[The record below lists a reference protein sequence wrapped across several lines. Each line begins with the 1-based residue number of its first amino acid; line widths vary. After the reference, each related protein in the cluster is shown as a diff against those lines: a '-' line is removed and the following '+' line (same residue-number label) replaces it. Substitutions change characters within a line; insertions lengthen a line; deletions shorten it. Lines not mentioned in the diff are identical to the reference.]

1 MPKKQLNSQLEKL
14 FSHFGNKEQPQPPQ
28 QGQSLPAWTCEW
40 DTDGKY
46 QTCSP
51 EVETSL
57 GIQAGRFIGQPATFG
72 ISPQSA
78 PLVQA
83 LLKNPQ
89 HSAQVDVYYLSSE
102 GAHVPVRL
110 HLQPRT
116 TKNAQPSGWQV
127 TASVLPSESSIA
139 QLPTT
144 DASPSISPAASPN
157 ISSTQLIGLAIQ
169 GDQIQA
175 ATETWSSAGHTC
187 VQTRQPVIR
196 PASPS
201 APAAIAMP
209 FQVRDQFSGV
219 LELLDEDQNRTWSED
234 DQLLV
239 REVLSQLSLAI
250 ENAQLYA
257 AVQQELGERIRAE
270 QEILRR
276 NQDLAALNQIGQR
289 LSKLATPQEIFAL
302 VYEMIG
308 SVLDNSNTTI
318 VAIDRNTA
326 EISYPICITQGKA
339 ATHPEKVVS
348 HGLVELIAH
357 TRSPLLLTGKI
368 KEYLTK
374 SQVELPT
381 PIPQSLL
388 AVPMLTGE
396 RILGIIVLQDYTKES
411 AYGQIQV
418 ELLSNIASQT
428 ANALENA
435 YLFQEIQHAFQAIE
449 NRERYQANVARAVA
463 TLTEQGSS
471 SLPTVLELIG
481 QAAKTD
487 RVYFAESYD
496 SDEGVYWRV
505 YSQWQRPGATSSL
518 KPLRSQDIPASRLTY
533 LANQLRERSW
543 IALTP
548 QDIPANDVRWL
559 MTSKTASLLIMA
571 VKTKSST
578 PSFIALEEF
587 DESRKWL
594 NEEINVL
601 RVAADALANTFV
613 REDLLQQVQSTLEET
628 ENLYNTSHELAL
640 ANDFSEMIVAI
651 AEGLHIAHINRG
663 LILITDHDAKNNL
676 IGVRS
681 VASWHNGYGTPPP
694 ENGTNFFLP
703 EYQNLFYNQS
713 PVFIDDIHEAALPA
727 STRQALAESHI
738 RAIASLPLQT
748 TKRQI
753 GTFLLIAQDPHP
765 FSAREKRSLTSL
777 SDQLATAIENRQLF
791 EQTQAALAET
801 DLLYKLSAGIAAS
814 KTTDDLVTLI
824 AKNVLPKNADRTS
837 IISIRTTPEGE
848 PIDLDVVGFYDKKG
862 EYQRVGIRLPG
873 AAMPL
878 LKTIGENAIILP
890 NVALS
895 DLDPISKK
903 TLQQFNIVSGI
914 LVPLTSSGHLVGMIT
929 ATARQPAEYTA
940 EEANLLQVAGAG
952 VAIAVERQRLLQEAQ
967 RRALELQTAAEI
979 ARDTTSTLSSDLLL
993 ARIVNLV
1000 SERFNFYHVAIYLTN
1015 EAGNYAIIREAS
1027 GAAGQ
1032 ALKEKEFKLAVGSRS
1047 LLGTVCAKGIP
1058 MIINDVTREPLFYPQ
1073 SELPETRSEIV
1084 LPLKSGTRIIGA
1096 LDIQSNRA
1104 NAFSEDDIAV
1114 FQILSDQIAVA
1125 IENARSYE
1133 LAQKAVEEMRE
1144 VDRVKSQFLAN
1155 MSHELRT
1162 PLNSIIGFSRV
1173 ILKGIDG
1180 PVNDT
1185 QKQDLTAI
1193 YNSGQHLLGLIN
1205 DILDLSKIEA
1215 GKMELQFSDI
1225 NISDIIVSALSTA
1238 VGLTKDKPVKLK
1250 QIIPPDL
1257 PTVRADATRVRQ
1269 VLINFLSNA
1278 AKFTEE
1284 GDITVEAS
1292 ITTNPD
1298 TKGPEIMVTVT
1309 DTGPGIEEKDRHK
1322 LFQPFSQVDDSPT
1335 RKTGGSGLGLS
1346 ICKSFI
1352 EMHKGRIGLL
1362 WSEVG
1367 RGSCFFFTLPLPM
1380 PEPETLPEQ
1389 ISYTEKIVL
1398 AIEDDPQVI
1407 SLYERYLKPQGY
1419 QVVPVTDATQAID
1432 RAIELHPFA
1441 ITLDVMMP
1449 QRDGW
1454 QVLSDLR
1461 NHPETRNIPIVICS
1475 ILEEEEKGFSLGA
1488 ADYLVKPFLQ
1498 EDLINAI
1505 HRLDRTGKIQRIL
1518 VIDDSA
1524 EDLRLVQKIL
1534 DESKRFEIILAQ
1546 SGSEGLQKMSS
1557 EKPDAIILDLFMPD
1571 MNGFAILEK
1580 MRSEPSLSNLPV
1592 IILTGADLTAEQHQ
1606 QLANFGQQML
1616 HKGLLRENE
1625 LLNTLEQA
1633 LQQAHPKASST

>member
-1 MPKKQLNSQLEKL
+1 MPKKRLNSQLEKL
-14 FSHFGNKEQPQPPQ
+14 FSHFGNKEHPHPSQNTEA
-28 QGQSLPAWTCEW
+28 LPAWTCEW
-40 DTDGKY
+40 DADGKY
-46 QTCSP
+46 LTCSSD
-51 EVETSL
+51 VETSL
-57 GIQAGRFIGQPATFG
+57 GIQAASFIGQGASFG
-72 ISPQSA
+72 LSPQSA
-78 PLVQA
+78 PLLKA
-83 LLKNPQ
+83 LFQNQQLP
-89 HSAQVDVYYLSSE
+89 AEVDVYYLSSE
-102 GAHVPVRL
+102 GAHIPV
-110 HLQPRT
+110 HLNIQ
-116 TKNAQPSGWQV
+116 AHAAGWQV
-127 TASVLPSESSIA
+127 SATVLPSDSPIP
-139 QLPTT
+139 QLPATG
-144 DASPSISPAASPN
+144 SLPSLPTPSNAPVAATPL
-157 ISSTQLIGLAIQ
+157 TGLAIHNNQ
-169 GDQIQA
+169 VQTAI
-175 ATETWSSAGHTC
+175 ETWSTAGETC
-187 VQTRQPVIR
+187 ERTNQPIVV

-201 APAAIAMP
+201 SPAAIAMP

-219 LELLDEDQNRTWSED
+219 LELLDDQESRIWSED

-289 LSKLATPQEIFAL
+289 LSKLATPQEIFSL

-308 SVLDNSNTTI
+308 SVLDNNNATI
-318 VAIDRNTA
+318 AAINRSTG
-326 EISYPICITQGKA
+326 EISYPICIINGQ
-339 ATHPEKVVS
+339 HSQQPEKIFS
-348 HGLVELIAH
+348 KSIVELLMR
-357 TRSPLLLTGKI
+357 TRNPLLLTGRI

-374 SQVELPT
+374 SQIELPN
-381 PIPQSLL
+381 PIPQSML

-396 RILGIIVLQDYTKES
+396 RVLGIIALQDYTKES
-411 AYGQIQV
+411 AYSQIQV
-418 ELLSNIASQT
+418 DLLSNIASQT

-435 YLFQEIQHAFQAIE
+435 YLFQEIQNAFQAIE

-463 TLTEQGSS
+463 TLTEQGSA

-505 YSQWQRPGATSSL
+505 YSQWQRPGATSTL
-518 KPLRSQDIPASRLTY
+518 KPLRSQDIPANRLTY

-543 IALTP
+543 LSITP
-548 QDIPANDVRWL
+548 QDIPANDIRWL
-559 MTSKTASLLIMA
+559 MTSKTASLLILS
-571 VKTKSST
+571 VKTKAST

-587 DESRKWL
+587 DETRKWL

-640 ANDFSEMIVAI
+640 ANDFSEMISAI

-663 LILITDHDAKNNL
+663 LILLTEHDSHNNL
-676 IGVRS
+676 TGLRTT
-681 VASWHNGYGTPPP
+681 ASWHNGFGSPPP
-694 ENGTNFFLP
+694 EDGSNFFLP
-703 EYQNLFYNQS
+703 EYQNLFYNQN
-713 PVFIDDIHEAALPA
+713 PIFVDEIHETAIPPA
-727 STRQALAESHI
+727 TRKLLAENHI
-738 RAIASLPLQT
+738 RALASLPLQT

-753 GTFLLIAQDPHP
+753 GTFVLLAQDPHP

-777 SDQLATAIENRQLF
+777 ADQMATAVENRQLF
-791 EQTQAALAET
+791 EQTQVALSET
-801 DLLYKLSAGIAAS
+801 ALLYKISSGIASAQN
-814 KTTDDLVTLI
+814 TGDLVTLI
-824 AKNVLPKNADRTS
+824 AKNVLPQNADRTS
-837 IISIRTTPEGE
+837 IIAIQTTPEGE
-848 PIDLDVVGFYDKKG
+848 PIDFEVVGFYDKQS
-862 EYQRVGIRLPG
+862 EYQRMGLRLP
-873 AAMPL
+873 ASSMPL
-878 LKTIGENAIILP
+878 LKTIGNEPIILP
-890 NVALS
+890 NIALS
-895 DLDPISKK
+895 DLDLISKK
-903 TLQQFNIVSGI
+903 TLQQFSIASGI
-914 LVPLTSSGHLVGMIT
+914 IVPLTSSGRLVGIIT
-929 ATARQPAEYTA
+929 ATARQPAEYTT
-940 EEANLLQVAGAG
+940 EEANLLQVTGAG
-952 VAIAVERQRLLQEAQ
+952 IAIAVERQRLLQEAQ
-967 RRALELQTAAEI
+967 RRALELRTAAEI
-979 ARDTTSTLSSDLLL
+979 ARDTTSTLSSDILL

-1015 EAGNYAIIREAS
+1015 EAGNYAFIREAS
-1027 GAAGQ
+1027 GEAGQ
-1032 ALKEKEFKLAVGSRS
+1032 SLKQKEFRLAVGSRS
-1047 LLGTVCAKGIP
+1047 LLGSVCANGIP
-1058 MIINDVTREPLFYPQ
+1058 MIVNDVTREPLFYAQ

-1084 LPLKSGTRIIGA
+1084 LPLKSGSRIIGA

-1193 YNSGQHLLGLIN
+1193 YNSGQHLLSLIN

-1225 NISDIIVSALSTA
+1225 NISDIVVSALSTA

-1257 PTVRADATRVRQ
+1257 PSVRADSTRVRQ

-1292 ITTNPD
+1292 ITTNPQ
-1298 TKGPEIMVTVT
+1298 TQGPEIMLTVT
-1309 DTGPGIEEKDRHK
+1309 DSGPGIEEKDRHK

-1362 WSEVG
+1362 WSEIG

-1380 PEPETLPEQ
+1380 PEPQALPEQ
-1389 ISYTEKIVL
+1389 IAYTEKIVL

-1419 QVVPVTDATQAID
+1419 QVVPVTDSTQAIA
-1432 RAIELHPFA
+1432 RAVELHPFA

-1454 QVLSDLR
+1454 QVLAELKA
-1461 NHPETRNIPIVICS
+1461 NPETRDIPIVICS

-1505 HRLDRTGKIQRIL
+1505 HRLDRTGKIRRIL
-1518 VIDDSA
+1518 IVDDSV

-1534 DESKRFEIILAQ
+1534 EESKNFQVMTAQ
-1546 SGSEGLQKMSS
+1546 SGTEGMQKMST

-1580 MRSEPSLSNLPV
+1580 MRGDPILSKIPV
-1592 IILTGADLTAEQHQ
+1592 IILTGADLTPEQHQ
-1606 QLANFGQQML
+1606 QLANFGRQL
-1616 HKGLLRENE
+1616 LTKGLLRENE
-1625 LLNTLEQA
+1625 LLHTLEQA
-1633 LQQAHPKASST
+1633 LQSLQTLSSSAS